1 MVGFGTEVGAALQQ
15 HKTTLCQAD
24 PELSL
29 YLRGKREKQEGR
41 EKREKQEG
49 REKRKRDKVGGKK
62 KGERGKND
70 NHQLYSSLT
79 CWS

>member
-1 MVGFGTEVGAALQQ
+1 MVGFGTEVGAALRQ

-29 YLRGKREKQEGR
+29 YLRG
-41 EKREKQEG
+41 KREKQEG

>member
-41 EKREKQEG
+41 EKR
-49 REKRKRDKVGGKK
+49 KRDKVGGKK

-70 NHQLYSSLT
+70 NHQLYPSLT
-79 CWS
+79 CWLQMG

>member
-29 YLRGKREKQEGR
+29 YLRGRRGR
-41 EKREKQEG
+41 NR
-49 REKRKRDKVGGKK
+49 
-62 KGERGKND
+62 KGERRGKEIR
-70 NHQLYSSLT
+70 
-79 CWS
+79 

>member
-41 EKREKQEG
+41 EKR
-49 REKRKRDKVGGKK
+49 KRDKVGGKK

>member
-1 MVGFGTEVGAALQQ
+1 MVGFGTEVGAALRQ

-41 EKREKQEG
+41 EKRKREE
-49 REKRKRDKVGGKK
+49 EKR
-62 KGERGKND
+62 
-70 NHQLYSSLT
+70 
-79 CWS
+79 